1 MKVDKVIE
9 IENKAVQFTGELSQ
23 EEADIVIGLGL
34 NHLVR
39 MGALGPFAALIEQI
53 KEDGDGFADTFEVEG
68 NESIN

>member
-39 MGALGPFAALIEQI
+39 MGAMGPFAELIEQL
-53 KEDGDGFADTFEVEG
+53 KEMVPDTFEVDG